1 VVSVDEQVSALL
13 NRLETENLEYELV
26 DLTVE

>member
-1 VVSVDEQVSALL
+1 VDEQVPSLL

-26 DLTVE
+26 DLTLE